1 MKKIFLLLTILFSV
15 FAVGF
20 LFSSVVNAS
29 ACDTDRFTEE
39 CVNEICSSP
48 NVIDCE
54 EKVCQ
59 NSGSNTSSN
68 CTEPA
73 CVPLCQDP
81 VFDEVR
87 ADCLIYANQTGPWEQ
102 NRIVKI
108 KERFQ
113 ELAWDGSYIYYYEFS
128 ITYYLAGNVCST
140 SDKCATN
147 ECGEGSP
154 SVTPLLNYGYCN
166 CSAGSSYKICCNQEG
181 GSYVSRSAV
190 ADGPSVQDGIPPE
203 EGVCPYTSRTVYCVG
218 WTPSSANCS
227 QGGPTCPVPPVVNLL
242 LDGVNKSS
250 VTIKPGESTD
260 ISWSAS
266 NARECYSSD
275 INTGG
280 DTSGSYT
287 VRASDLTP
295 REEPYTYEI
304 TCKQYYSEYA
314 GGFRRDSIETSAS
327 KEVSVY
333 VSGEEFGGCPDES
346 IFDPADGSTLE
357 IQDTG
362 SSCIAYCSR
371 CSNNPDQLGNMATWT
386 DDNWNMSG
394 GVICDDG
401 WDDVTYEPNAICAFD
416 VDINALPSSI
426 SEGDTTNISW
436 STDRASNCSISADP
450 SDPTSPS
457 ITGSVLS
464 GGSETVGPFNDEGNY
479 EYTLSCA
486 YSANPDVI
494 KSDSVTVNVGSGGC
508 TANLTAN
515 PSSITSG
522 QSSNLSWSTSGT
534 ASCSINQGIGAVST
548 SGSRSV
554 SPSSTTTYTLSCDAV
569 GAGSCSDSATVSVG
583 AGSCYSGP
591 RSVSTNVSA
600 TRDCLPY
607 HPNGNNPSPEVRQT
621 TINWSGSVN
630 NVCSSII
637 GGGSPSNRNISCSD
651 SSSNWNFSRS
661 GSSSISGSETD
672 TPSSTQTYSASCTRD
687 SYTCTD
693 YNTFSSHDNDNDE
706 RCENSCDSLE
716 ATYDAV
722 VSCSCSRGS
731 CVEDWPHT
739 PNSSHCSEH
748 DCGTTYEDCD
758 TRCILWSLPN
768 PITGARTCLEEEEYN
783 CVERC
788 NYDGDCIDWDCR
800 YYAEDQTVRSG
811 DICSSSD
818 SDSQL
823 VRFIEEPGIPT
834 NNLTTDPSKP
844 QILLN
849 QLINLI
855 WNVSKPNSGTPTTLK
870 CTPSISIG
878 DDTGWVTSTG
888 NMDRLN
894 SSGEVK
900 NLQPQTTTDYE
911 ITCRNRDN
919 TDPLHCYQDSDTES
933 YEVKVFEPYL
943 EEKSPSFKDSFFNLI
958 GSISEGLKKTLN

>member
-1 MKKIFLLLTILFSV
+1 MKKVFLLLTVLFSV
-15 FAVGF
+15 VAVGF
-20 LFSSVVNAS
+20 LFSDVVSAS

-39 CVNEICSSP
+39 CVNEICGP
-48 NVIDCE
+48 GNVTCVP
-54 EKVCQ
+54 KTCQ

-73 CVPLCQDP
+73 CVPLCQDSL
-81 VFDEVR
+81 FDEVR
-87 ADCLIYANQTGPWEQ
+87 ADCLTYANQTGPWEQ

-108 KERFQ
+108 IEYF
-113 ELAWDGSYIYYYEFS
+113 LICDGRVCLTDRILS

-154 SVTPLLNYGYCN
+154 SITPLLNYGYCN
-166 CSAGSSYKICCNQEG
+166 CSAGSSYKVCCNQEG
-181 GSYVSRSAV
+181 GSYIPTSAV

-242 LDGVNKSS
+242 LDGVNKTS

-386 DDNWNMSG
+386 DDNWSMSG
-394 GVICDDG
+394 GIICDDG

-706 RCENSCDSLE
+706 RCDNSCDSLK
-716 ATYDAV
+716 ATYDAI

-811 DICSSSD
+811 DVCSSSD